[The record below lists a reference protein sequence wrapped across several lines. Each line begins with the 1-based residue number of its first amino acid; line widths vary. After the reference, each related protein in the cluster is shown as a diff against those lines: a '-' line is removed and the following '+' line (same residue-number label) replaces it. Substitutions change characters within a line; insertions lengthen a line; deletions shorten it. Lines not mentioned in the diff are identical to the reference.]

1 MGITRNIMK
10 AGEVG
15 IGVSIVDTILV
26 LQTFDILVNWFGFDI
41 DMEMW
46 SQQLSFIVVRSSS
59 TALNYS
65 STASAPTLITAPT
78 PAPLLLLLL
87 LLPQVGIIV
96 VTSTRGLLLTMSKFF
111 IWLSSSKSSN
121 ILVLFF
127 SQIMGMYFTSM
138 VIHPTYSLSPDF

>member
-1 MGITRNIMK
+1 ME

-15 IGVSIVDTILV
+15 VGTTIVDTILV

-65 STASAPTLITAPT
+65 STADLTTASAPTLITAPT